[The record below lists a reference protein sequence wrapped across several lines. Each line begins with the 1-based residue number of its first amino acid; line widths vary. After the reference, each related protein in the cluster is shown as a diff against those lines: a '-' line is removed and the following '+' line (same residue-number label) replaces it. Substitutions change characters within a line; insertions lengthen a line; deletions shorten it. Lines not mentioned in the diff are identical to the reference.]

1 MPAGSAKKAEYCP
14 SGDGKAGRKVVVLPT
29 AASRFSAAR
38 PSATQRDLVT
48 RGHAIGT
55 AIITLDDAIPAGKA
69 GILIF
74 IGVSWCV
81 LRLRGIFI
89 GFSIFVVDQVEF
101 ALNPLT
107 HKSLKVA
114 KPIIPLIMCGGA
126 GTRLWP
132 ASREGRP
139 KQFLPLFGPES
150 SFQDTIRRVSNPD
163 LFGRPIVITNS
174 QYRFLVA
181 EQLAAIGIEA
191 DILLEPIRRD
201 SGPAIAAGAAF
212 AAKRN
217 GDPLMVALAA
227 DHVINDP
234 AAFAKSC
241 NMSVEAALAD
251 RIVTFGIR
259 PTRPAT
265 EYGYIRA
272 GASIG
277 SELFNIKEFVEKPD
291 AQTAEQYVKDGYLW
305 NSGNFLFRAGL
316 LLDEYRGFDVA
327 TITAVNAAV
336 EEADKDLSFVML
348 NPKCFA
354 QATAKSIDYAVMER
368 TRRAAVMPVS
378 YGWSDVGSWHAVWEL
393 SQRDAAGNAGQGAV
407 EFVDTHGSYVATDK
421 QLVALFG
428 VDNLVVVTT
437 DDAVLVAKREDGD
450 GLRRLVQRLKER
462 APEVTEEHLKVHRPW
477 GSYQSVDQGAR
488 FQVKR
493 IVVKQGGRLSLQLH
507 HHRAE
512 HWVVVRGTARVTIG
526 DEVKIVHE
534 NESIYIP
541 IGARHRLEN
550 PGKINL
556 ELIEVQT
563 GSYLGE
569 DDIVRIED
577 DYRRS

>member
-1 MPAGSAKKAEYCP
+1 M
-14 SGDGKAGRKVVVLPT
+14 
-29 AASRFSAAR
+29 
-38 PSATQRDLVT
+38 
-48 RGHAIGT
+48 
-55 AIITLDDAIPAGKA
+55 
-69 GILIF
+69 
-74 IGVSWCV
+74 
-81 LRLRGIFI
+81 
-89 GFSIFVVDQVEF
+89 
-101 ALNPLT
+101 
-107 HKSLKVA
+107 
-114 KPIIPLIMCGGA
+114 
-126 GTRLWP
+126 
-132 ASREGRP
+132 
-139 KQFLPLFGPES
+139 
-150 SFQDTIRRVSNPD
+150 RRVSNPE

-212 AAKRN
+212 AAKRD

-227 DHVINDP
+227 DHVIND
-234 AAFAKSC
+234 AMAFAKACS
-241 NMSVEAALAD
+241 MSAEAALAD
-251 RIVTFGIR
+251 RIVTFGVR

-272 GASIG
+272 GGSIG
-277 SELFNIKEFVEKPD
+277 PETFSIEEFVEKPD
-291 AQTAEQYVKDGYLW
+291 AQTAERYVKEGYLW

-316 LLDEYRGFDVA
+316 LLEEYRSFEAATVA
-327 TITAVNAAV
+327 AIEAAV
-336 EEADKDLSFVML
+336 EEAGKDLNFFML
-348 NPKCFA
+348 NAQSFA

-368 TRRAAVMPVS
+368 TKRAVVMPVS
-378 YGWSDVGSWHAVWEL
+378 YGWSDVGSWQAVWEL
-393 SQRDAAGNAGQGAV
+393 SGRDAAGNAGQGAV
-407 EFVDTHGSYVATDK
+407 EFVDSRGSYVATDK

-450 GLRRLVQRLKER
+450 GVRRLVQLLKER
-462 APEVTEEHLKVHRPW
+462 APKVTEEHLKVHRPW

-526 DEVKIVHE
+526 DDVKIVHE
-534 NESIYIP
+534 NESVFIP

-550 PGKINL
+550 PGKIDL

-577 DYRRS
+577 DYRRT